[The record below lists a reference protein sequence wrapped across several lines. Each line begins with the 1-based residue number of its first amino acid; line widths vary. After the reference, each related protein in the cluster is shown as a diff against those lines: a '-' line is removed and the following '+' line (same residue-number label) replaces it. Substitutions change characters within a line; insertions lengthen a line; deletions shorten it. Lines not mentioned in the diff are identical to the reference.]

1 MGGNYLSIHVH
12 VREGEKKIMKK
23 KQTDKYWENEEGE
36 LVEFGKYFMRC
47 FDKAGKLQFGTIY
60 INKNTQEKGYLV
72 KFTLDRKELLNSD
85 EGASYLKQTIE
96 DWENE
101 FDE

>member
-1 MGGNYLSIHVH
+1 
-12 VREGEKKIMKK
+12 MKK

-36 LVEFGKYFMRC
+36 IVEFGKYFMRC
-47 FDKAGKLQFGTIY
+47 FDKAGKLQFGIFLENDFDKTKTY
-60 INKNTQEKGYLV
+60 FV
-72 KFTLDRKELLNSD
+72 KFTLDRKELLDSD

-101 FDE
+101 FDES